1 MALADGLDDVR
12 STVCMQFPLH
22 PVTSHLNTVKAA
34 LKVDK
39 VLARVGLHTVKPRS
53 GSDPQLGAR
62 RRAAGGTH
70 ALAERCGKPLCRWIN
85 AIYGCTHAHDQ
96 LNDATH
102 DELDDMFGVG
112 NLAALGHMG
121 TIMNRRLVVDASG
134 DEAYTRNPERI
145 QVPVLL
151 VQGERNYI
159 FRPAGSMRT
168 LRWLQTANEPSLYER
183 GALGLRT
190 STP

>member
-1 MALADGLDDVR
+1 
-12 STVCMQFPLH
+12 
-22 PVTSHLNTVKAA
+22 
-34 LKVDK
+34 
-39 VLARVGLHTVKPRS
+39 
-53 GSDPQLGAR
+53 
-62 RRAAGGTH
+62 
-70 ALAERCGKPLCRWIN
+70 
-85 AIYGCTHAHDQ
+85 
-96 LNDATH
+96 
-102 DELDDMFGVG
+102 MFGVG

-183 GALGLRT
+183 AVLPGYAPRRPDRPRRGLRRVPGAHRPPGPLQPVNPGSRPLRAT
-190 STP
+190 